1 MSFPALILKSL
12 AYLGPPA
19 YILHRLSQ
27 TSPRIRFYIRNIL
40 YICSVG
46 FCSTLGFCSAL
57 PLFLLGRRYDVN
69 YVVART
75 FYTTFS
81 RLSGLQ
87 VVVEGE
93 EHLQTRPC
101 VLIGNHQSML
111 DLLYLGS
118 MFPRGARMMAKQSLK
133 YVPLFGQFMQAAGAV
148 FIDRG
153 NNAVAVRSLQAAGE
167 EIKRCHTSI
176 WVFPEGTRTSRPYHD
191 IRPFKKGAFHLAIQA
206 GLPLVPVV
214 SENYWNL
221 YHEGHS
227 DFGTFRVRVLPP
239 VPTEGLTAD
248 DVGDLAARI
257 REQMLQVLREIS
269 DPNAPAAPTLPA
281 ESFSVSQDIPVE
293 APSTL
298 KEATPVPFIGD
309 TAAPQPRDVPEER
322 PETPYS
328 EVTSEGSVRRSEN
341 DTEEEEGMVLVGRPR

>member
-1 MSFPALILKSL
+1 MARVNAHFGPLRSTSRSPTKPRSMSFSALILKPL
-12 AYLGPPA
+12 AYFGLPV
-19 YILHRLSQ
+19 YLIHRLSQ
-27 TSPRIRFYIRNIL
+27 TSPRIRYYIRNIL

-69 YVVART
+69 YIVARSFYAT
-75 FYTTFS
+75 FG

-101 VLIGNHQSML
+101 VMVGNHQSML
-111 DLLYLGS
+111 DLLYLGRCVVHILPIRCSDRLHS
-118 MFPRGARMMAKQSLK
+118 MFPSGARMMAKQSLK

-176 WVFPEGTRTSRPYHD
+176 WIFPEGTRTSRPYHD

-206 GLPLVPVV
+206 GLPVVPVV
-214 SENYWNL
+214 AENYWNL
-221 YHEGHS
+221 YHQGHS
-227 DFGTFRVRVLPP
+227 DFGTFRVRGV
-239 VPTEGLTAD
+239 TASSN
-248 DVGDLAARI
+248 
-257 REQMLQVLREIS
+257 LR
-269 DPNAPAAPTLPA
+269 
-281 ESFSVSQDIPVE
+281 VSY
-293 APSTL
+293 L
-298 KEATPVPFIGD
+298 
-309 TAAPQPRDVPEER
+309 
-322 PETPYS
+322 
-328 EVTSEGSVRRSEN
+328 
-341 DTEEEEGMVLVGRPR
+341 